1 MKLLTITSLFPNH
14 VDPKHGIFIDA
25 RLRQL
30 RARYPQVQQVV
41 VAPVPWF
48 PVGHRWFGRY
58 GRFARVATEEFRDGI
73 RVLHP
78 RYLVIPKIGMWL
90 TPLLMAITLWRT
102 VRRLRR
108 QGFEPDLI
116 DGHYFYPDGVA
127 IGLASRLLKLPFV
140 VTARGSDINLI
151 ARQWLPGKMI
161 AWCCRQA
168 AHRITVCQALKE
180 RLAPLCG
187 GRPIT
192 VLPNG
197 VDSRR
202 FTLTEERQQPALKRA
217 LGLKGEIL
225 LSVGNLVPLK
235 GHHLAIDA
243 LADLP
248 GMQLVILG
256 EGPERDAL
264 AARAAERG
272 VADRL
277 LMPGALPQAELVR
290 YYGAASCLLL
300 LSSRE
305 GMANV
310 LLESMACGTP
320 VVATRV
326 GGTPEVV
333 SAEAAG
339 VLVEREV
346 TAIVAGISQL
356 LAQLPARQATRRHA
370 LQFDWRA
377 TSDGQYQLFT
387 RLAADQAPPVAI
399 AADCE
404 EQP

>member
-41 VAPVPWF
+41 MAPVPWF
-48 PVGHRWFGRY
+48 PFGHRWFGRY
-58 GRFARVATEEFRDGI
+58 GHFARVASEEFRDGI

-90 TPLLMAITLWRT
+90 TPLFMALCLWRC

-108 QGFEPDLI
+108 QGFAPDLV

-127 IGLASRLLKLPFV
+127 IALVCRLLNLPFV
-140 VTARGSDINLI
+140 VTARGSDINVI

-161 AWCCRQA
+161 AWCCRRA
-168 AHRITVCQALKE
+168 AHRITVCRALKE

-197 VDSRR
+197 VDSGC
-202 FTLTEERQQPALKRA
+202 FTLTEEQQQPALQQA
-217 LGLKGEIL
+217 LGLSGRVL

-243 LADLP
+243 LAELP

-256 EGPERDAL
+256 DGPERAAL
-264 AARAAERG
+264 AARAVSRG
-272 VADRL
+272 VEDRVH
-277 LMPGALPQAELVR
+277 MPGALPQSELVR

-333 SAEAAG
+333 SDEAAG
-339 VLVEREV
+339 ILVEREV
-346 TAIVAGISQL
+346 TAIVTGVRRL
-356 LAQLPARQATRRHA
+356 LAELPARQMTRRHA

-387 RLAADQAPPVAI
+387 RIAADKARLLPVT
-399 AADCE
+399 ADCE